1 MVPGK
6 RDEGGGARGWP
17 LIDCTLVGC
26 QPRQSRPRSGGQ
38 VLFRLPFF
46 MEADLHGMGCL
57 LKQRAAWKGGG
68 RCQVGSD
75 L

>member
-1 MVPGK
+1 MATYRLHARRVPAK
-6 RDEGGGARGWP
+6 A
-17 LIDCTLVGC
+17 I
-26 QPRQSRPRSGGQ
+26 QA
-38 VLFRLPFF
+38 PFWRTGFVPVAIF

-57 LKQRAAWKGGG
+57 LKQRAAWKGGR